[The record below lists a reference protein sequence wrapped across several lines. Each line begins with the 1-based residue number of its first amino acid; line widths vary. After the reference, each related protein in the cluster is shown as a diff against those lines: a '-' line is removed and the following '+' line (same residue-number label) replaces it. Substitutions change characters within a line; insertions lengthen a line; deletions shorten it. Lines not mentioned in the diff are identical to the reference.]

1 VSNLSQRSAR
11 QRLVHPSWRAY
22 VLAYV
27 LWFLTFLLGLII
39 AFFVRDLSQMAMLFT
54 PWDRYLVHLVNQAS
68 VVVLVVLL
76 VMLVVFTEAYYR
88 NGALQRELCT
98 RFARVL
104 GVLALILATAQILR
118 FALEAAVGAVNLNTI
133 LILAIALWMYG
144 GMRVMMRRH
153 PYSNGAQAA
162 SSQRIYSGLFIA
174 ATLTA
179 GLTLIVLPIKHPV
192 NPYDEGLALVNGM
205 RIAEGAI
212 PFRDYWTI
220 YPPGQSYVLAVLFH
234 VFEQNVLVARV
245 YDTVVRIALALVIY
259 LIAAELLHSWQWA
272 LVPFMAAAT
281 LLAAA
286 TFYGYA
292 VFPALLFDFSAL
304 ALIFQ
309 YIRVK
314 RRHWLIGAGALIGTA
329 AFFRLDLG
337 FYAAASAGALL
348 LLFGFFSSV
357 DESGWNRRVQRTL
370 LDMLTVAAPAILILG
385 SIYGFLASKAGLA
398 LLVDHLLIFP
408 ATAFRAVRWLPYPP
422 LLPDWSIWVRN
433 GSIDPGLYR
442 FLGDYLRFYLPLLT
456 FVLSG
461 ICLLWFSLRG
471 PHGKS
476 RLSSRDFMAAA
487 LIVLGV
493 GLFAQA
499 LSRYDEIHVLPS
511 SLCVVLLIGWL
522 ARTLLSVPRRNF
534 AVVPVAL
541 LLIIAVPLYFL
552 SPYTRLA
559 EIVRY
564 FPPHRCYSD
573 NPRAGCVMTLP
584 GQDEVVQI
592 LDREDPQ
599 RGPIFSGLLRHDN
612 VFVNDVSIYFL
623 AGRNSATRYH
633 ELHPGV
639 TTTRAVQQEMVTE
652 LDANRPAWL
661 VLVTWENPNE
671 PNASRFSSG
680 VRLLDEYIRD
690 HYRREFKVGMYEM
703 WRRQS

>member
-1 VSNLSQRSAR
+1 
-11 QRLVHPSWRAY
+11 
-22 VLAYV
+22 
-27 LWFLTFLLGLII
+27 
-39 AFFVRDLSQMAMLFT
+39 MAMLFT

-76 VMLVVFTEAYYR
+76 VTLVVFTEAYYR
-88 NGALQRELCT
+88 NGALQRELYT

-104 GVLALILATAQILR
+104 RVLALILATAQILR
-118 FALEAAVGAVNLNTI
+118 LALEAAVGAVNLNTV
-133 LILAIALWMYG
+133 LIFAIALWIYG
-144 GMRVMMRRH
+144 GIRTMMRRH
-153 PYSNGAQAA
+153 PCCNGAQAA
-162 SSQRIYSGLFIA
+162 SSQRIYSALLIT

-179 GLTLIVLPIKHPV
+179 GLTLIILPIKHPV

-205 RIAEGAI
+205 RIAKGAI
-212 PFRDYWTI
+212 PLRDYWTI
-220 YPPGQSYVLAVLFH
+220 YPPGQSYVLAGLFH

-245 YDTVVRIALALVIY
+245 YDTAVRMALALVIY
-259 LIAAELLHSWQWA
+259 LIAAELLHSWRWA
-272 LVPFMAAAT
+272 LAPFMAAAT

-292 VFPALLFDFSAL
+292 VFPALLFDFLAL

-348 LLFGFFSSV
+348 LLFGFFSPV
-357 DESGWNRRVQRTL
+357 DENGWNRRVQRTL
-370 LDMLTVAAPAILILG
+370 LDMLTVAAPAVLISG

-408 ATAFRAVRWLPYPP
+408 ATTFRAVRWLPYPP

-456 FVLSG
+456 FVLSS

-471 PHGKS
+471 PRSKS

-499 LSRYDEIHVLPS
+499 LSRYDEIHVLPA
-511 SLCVVLLIGWL
+511 SLCVVLLLAWL
-522 ARTLLSVPRRNF
+522 ARTLLSVPHQNF
-534 AVVPVAL
+534 AGVPVAL
-541 LLIIAVPLYFL
+541 LLLIAVPLYFL
-552 SPYTRLA
+552 LPYTRLA
-559 EIVRY
+559 EFVRH

-592 LDREDPQ
+592 LDREDSQ

-623 AGRNSATRYH
+623 AGRSSATRYH

-639 TTTRAVQQEMVTE
+639 TTTRAVQQEMVAE
-652 LDANRPAWL
+652 LEANRPAWL